1 MSGWMIDNSDLAR
14 WEIAGRAQKLGITG
28 TPDQAAHSLGK
39 ITLAD
44 GRSVNAYVVHAVDP
58 IITDGYEVVMINRKN
73 PPGVGKPALPGGFI
87 DPAKGGGVES
97 AIQAAAREAAEEVGV
112 NLHQAK
118 ATLIGT
124 RNLNRPFDVRIATNN
139 SLEEK
144 YNIKEGDVFMV
155 STQAVRFDVPDL
167 AKTKLVAGDDAAP
180 GSARRVKIDSLTKD
194 SMGIPDHFAM
204 IEAAFPDRLPSL

>member
-73 PPGVGKPALPGGFI
+73 PPGVGKPALPG
-87 DPAKGGGVES
+87 
-97 AIQAAAREAAEEVGV
+97 
-112 NLHQAK
+112 
-118 ATLIGT
+118 
-124 RNLNRPFDVRIATNN
+124 
-139 SLEEK
+139 
-144 YNIKEGDVFMV
+144 
-155 STQAVRFDVPDL
+155 
-167 AKTKLVAGDDAAP
+167 
-180 GSARRVKIDSLTKD
+180 
-194 SMGIPDHFAM
+194 
-204 IEAAFPDRLPSL
+204 